1 MALSDLAQLD
11 KHVVW
16 GSMTLS
22 CSLHNLNV
30 ILAVALRWAASSP
43 AQRHDAL

>member
-11 KHVVW
+11 KHVLW

-22 CSLHNLNV
+22 CSLHDLNV
-30 ILAVALRWAASSP
+30 ILAVAIEMGRQQSRP
-43 AQRHDAL
+43 A